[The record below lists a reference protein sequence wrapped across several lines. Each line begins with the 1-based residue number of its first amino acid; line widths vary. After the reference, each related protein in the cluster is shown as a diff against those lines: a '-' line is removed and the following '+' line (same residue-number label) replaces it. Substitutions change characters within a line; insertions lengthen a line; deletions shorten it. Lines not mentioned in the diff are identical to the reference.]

1 MTPSAQSPH
10 PAPPVERAAPTR
22 HQVERLPD
30 DAGRPASL
38 LLARAFYHD
47 PMFVYLLP
55 AAATR
60 GGRLRW
66 FMERGVAL
74 GRLFGSVDAVLRD
87 GQPDGLAI
95 WIRPGQTDLGPA
107 QMLRAGIA
115 ALPIRFGFGAFR
127 RFVKLVELSEAAH
140 HMAVPEPHW
149 YLLTLGAEPAR
160 QRAGV
165 GGALVRHG
173 TARADAAGVPCY
185 LETMNEANLPFYRR
199 AGFRVVHEA
208 EVPGGG
214 LHVWSLRRDLGAG
227 ERIAARP

>member
-1 MTPSAQSPH
+1 MIPSDPSPDRTPPL
-10 PAPPVERAAPTR
+10 ERAAPAR
-22 HQVERLPD
+22 RQVERLPD
-30 DAGRPASL
+30 YAGPPAGL
-38 LLARAFYHD
+38 VLARAFYHD

-66 FMERGVAL
+66 FMERGLAT
-74 GRLFGSVDAVLRD
+74 GRLFGAVDAVLQD

-95 WIRPGQTDLGPA
+95 WIRPEQTDLGPA
-107 QMLRAGIA
+107 QMLRTGVA
-115 ALPIRFGFGAFR
+115 ALPIRFGLGGFR
-127 RFVKLVELSEAAH
+127 RFVKLVALSEAARRVA
-140 HMAVPEPHW
+140 MPEPHW
-149 YLLTLGAEPAR
+149 SLLTLGVDPAR

-173 TARADAAGVPCY
+173 TARADAAGVPCF

-214 LHVWSLRRDLGAG
+214 LHVWSLRRDVGG
-227 ERIAARP
+227 G